1 MSQDKSLEDVAVK
14 VSNVSKTFKLPHEKT
29 TSIKSAAV
37 NFYKRK
43 KTYEKQKVLDDVS
56 FSIGK
61 GEFFGIVGRNG
72 SGKSTMLKLLAG
84 IYTPTNG
91 DIQIIGKLTPFIE
104 LGVGF
109 NPELTGRENVYL
121 NGALLGFSRKEMQ
134 AMYNDIVEFAELEK
148 FMDQKLKNYSSGMQV
163 RLAFSIAIRAQ
174 SDVLLI
180 DEVLAVGD
188 AAFQQKCYEYFR
200 KLKNDKK
207 TVVFVSH
214 DRGAVENFCDKCL
227 LMDNGKIIAIGSP
240 SKVLNEYNEITLEQM
255 AGGSKKKAGTGRWGS
270 GDIEITGATVI
281 NKSKSNKFFP
291 GEVIRF
297 KVDMKVNKLSTNPVF
312 GITVKRE
319 SGNAVLTT
327 NTKAE
332 KIETGEFK
340 PGEKLS
346 IVYEIDNIFGNGRY
360 KISPAVANENTNVF
374 FDWREGLVEFFV
386 SGWDDTYADIHPPHR
401 IKMERQK

>member
-1 MSQDKSLEDVAVK
+1 
-14 VSNVSKTFKLPHEKT
+14 
-29 TSIKSAAV
+29 
-37 NFYKRK
+37 
-43 KTYEKQKVLDDVS
+43 
-56 FSIGK
+56 
-61 GEFFGIVGRNG
+61 
-72 SGKSTMLKLLAG
+72 
-84 IYTPTNG
+84 
-91 DIQIIGKLTPFIE
+91 
-104 LGVGF
+104 
-109 NPELTGRENVYL
+109 
-121 NGALLGFSRKEMQ
+121 
-134 AMYNDIVEFAELEK
+134 
-148 FMDQKLKNYSSGMQV
+148 MQV

-327 NTKAE
+327 NTKVE